1 MSVSLALESL
11 MLFQDFL
18 SLLEFYLTITSANGF
33 RDYCPNDGCFSTK
46 PVAIYSLHLQLL
58 FPELCPLLCPL
69 SQENA
74 CYIKLSI
81 GHVSKNVMCHLTH
94 SANYIFYPFFSFLYN
109 RFSQLSFVEIL
120 GSMII
125 FLVDTSVVHRNV
137 CSSISYPSTFEEPM
151 ATPTNIWQPKIS
163 SDIVKYP
170 LREPS
175 FPCWKQLH

>member
-33 RDYCPNDGCFSTK
+33 IYYCPNDGCFSIK

-81 GHVSKNVMCHLTH
+81 GHVSKNVTCHLTH
-94 SANYIFYPFFSFLYN
+94 SANYIFYPFFFFFSTTDFLNLFCWNFRLNDYFFG
-109 RFSQLSFVEIL
+109 RHLCCTSQCV
-120 GSMII
+120 
-125 FLVDTSVVHRNV
+125 
-137 CSSISYPSTFEEPM
+137 
-151 ATPTNIWQPKIS
+151 
-163 SDIVKYP
+163 
-170 LREPS
+170 
-175 FPCWKQLH
+175 

>member
-33 RDYCPNDGCFSTK
+33 IYYCPNDGCFSIK

-81 GHVSKNVMCHLTH
+81 GHVSKNVTCHLTH
-94 SANYIFYPFFSFLYN
+94 SANYIFYPFFF
-109 RFSQLSFVEIL
+109 FSLQQIFSTYSVEIL

-125 FLVDTSVVHRNV
+125 FLVDTSVVHHNV
-137 CSSISYPSTFEEPM
+137 CSSISYPPTF
-151 ATPTNIWQPKIS
+151 
-163 SDIVKYP
+163 
-170 LREPS
+170 
-175 FPCWKQLH
+175 